1 MATLVAGFALVG
13 LPPFSPFVSELLVV
27 SALSAREFCSDSMHV
42 GRFVAVTV
50 SDEMR
55 SLGVVGVFLFFGV
68 VLFGGMMARIGAM
81 VWGLRG
87 QGHRGESWTV
97 GHVPVLAM
105 IVALIGLSFMLPE
118 SLRTLV
124 TRAVHVD
131 CGEVTLC
138 RTD

>member
-1 MATLVAGFALVG
+1 M
-13 LPPFSPFVSELLVV
+13 V
-27 SALSAREFCSDSMHV
+27 SALSAQNFASDTMHV

-55 SLGVVGVFLFFGV
+55 SLGLVGVFLFFGV

-81 VWGLRG
+81 VWGAP
-87 QGHRGESWTV
+87 QDKITRGEAWTV

-105 IVALIGLSFMLPE
+105 IVALLVLSVMIPE

-124 TRAVHVD
+124 TRAVHVI
-131 CGEVTLC
+131 VV
-138 RTD
+138 R